1 MEQAALH
8 LSYSA
13 VQQVATRD
21 GAEFLHSLRSLQTPR
36 RHHPPFVAV
45 KLDIEGFEYTLLPYL
60 LRRRAIA
67 PVHVLAVEWHE
78 KTGAPAYQGR
88 TWALM
93 KALEKSGNGTVVL
106 PWK

>member
-1 MEQAALH
+1 MSWSTLMNHANIR
-8 LSYSA
+8 
-13 VQQVATRD
+13 TRPD
-21 GAEFLHSLRSLQTPR
+21 IL
-36 RHHPPFVAV
+36 
-45 KLDIEGFEYTLLPYL
+45 KMDIEGFEYTLLPYL

-93 KALEKSGNGTVVL
+93 KALGKPGNGTVVL
-106 PWK
+106 PWN